1 MNKSKELYKQKKD
14 SAKSLAESFLFL
26 TIDFFVLTIDFC
38 CERFARIRILF
49 VSA

>member
-1 MNKSKELYKQKKD
+1 MNKSIELYKQKKG
-14 SAKSLAESFLFL
+14 LRQNPGRVRFLL
-26 TIDFFVLTIDFC
+26 NIDFC